1 MMIRTE
7 MIAVIRGE
15 YPTTLRVPVFKG
27 KDYFLYA
34 LIGDQYMKLIDIT
47 KCGYKVIIER

>member
-15 YPTTLRVPVFKG
+15 YPTALRVPVFKS
-27 KDYFLYA
+27 KDFLLYA
-34 LIGDQYMKLIDIT
+34 LIGDQYMKLTDIT
-47 KCGYKVIIER
+47 KCGYNVVLER